1 MRRRIRRWRR
11 RLRPLTSTPL
21 FPLLSVFT
29 AGAIGYRWTENWDW
43 GDCFW
48 GVLVT
53 LTTVGYGDQV
63 PNTDAGRWVTAAIL
77 VGGLVVVQQTCLLYT
92 SDAADE

>member
-1 MRRRIRRWRR
+1 MRRRIRRWRK
-11 RLRPLTSTPL
+11 RLRPLTATPL
-21 FPLLSVFT
+21 VPLLSVFT

-53 LTTVGYGDQV
+53 LTTVG
-63 PNTDAGRWVTAAIL
+63 PRW
-77 VGGLVVVQQTCLLYT
+77 
-92 SDAADE
+92 